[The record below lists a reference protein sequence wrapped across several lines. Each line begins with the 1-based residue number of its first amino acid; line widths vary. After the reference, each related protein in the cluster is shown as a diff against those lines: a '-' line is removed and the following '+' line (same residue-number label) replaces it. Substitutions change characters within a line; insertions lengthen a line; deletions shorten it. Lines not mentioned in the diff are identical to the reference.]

1 MPEIQQGRV
10 VETPTEARAGVTGH
24 GVRFVLVFSTLGVIG
39 LFGVVFLY
47 YSHERVCHNSA
58 AVSTMPDA
66 DKPGDNN
73 SGRPRAGASLA
84 QLALIAAILVL
95 IVIAA
100 VTLGR

>member
-47 YSHERVCHNSA
+47 YFA
-58 AVSTMPDA
+58 
-66 DKPGDNN
+66 
-73 SGRPRAGASLA
+73 
-84 QLALIAAILVL
+84 
-95 IVIAA
+95 
-100 VTLGR
+100 